1 MCARVSVTVMGK
13 HWHAA
18 SNNGIGGVGH
28 AEKVGVYVFESL
40 SQDLNSSSDS
50 DDEVSHDSTESGSVI
65 SQFEYESAVKN
76 FGALENQWLN
86 EPDSLQQETLYKS
99 IFEAEFAFAVKFR
112 IYSHLITGNQ
122 KEVSVA
128 KDKTR
133 NRMRTRL
140 KNKCCIGLPVQGR
153 AVKREKT
160 KKVVRLRVDPETHQ
174 IVSWLSFQQRHKTTM
189 PDDLVGLWNK
199 LPRVTRPSKARWWAS
214 EAMTWS
220 QCMDRYL
227 DFYDMSSLYT
237 WYLGLPRAD

>member
-40 SQDLNSSSDS
+40 AQDLNSSSDS

-65 SQFEYESAVKN
+65 SQFEYDSAVKN

-99 IFEAEFAFAVKFR
+99 IFEAEFAFAVKFG

-153 AVKREKT
+153 AMKREKL
-160 KKVVRLRVDPETHQ
+160 KRLFECV
-174 IVSWLSFQQRHKTTM
+174 
-189 PDDLVGLWNK
+189 
-199 LPRVTRPSKARWWAS
+199 
-214 EAMTWS
+214 
-220 QCMDRYL
+220 
-227 DFYDMSSLYT
+227 
-237 WYLGLPRAD
+237 

>member
-1 MCARVSVTVMGK
+1 MFACGGVAVMGK
-13 HWHAA
+13 HWPAA
-18 SNNGIGGVGH
+18 SNNGFGGV
-28 AEKVGVYVFESL
+28 ALADNVGVYVFESL

-50 DDEVSHDSTESGSVI
+50 DDEVSHVSAESGSVV

-99 IFEAEFAFAVKFR
+99 IFEAEVAFAVKFG

-153 AVKREKT
+153 AMKREKT
-160 KKVVRLRVDPETHQ
+160 KKVVRMRVDPETRQ

-199 LPRVTRPSKARWWAS
+199 LPRVTRPSKARWWEG
-214 EAMTWS
+214 EAMTWK

-227 DFYDMSSLYT
+227 DFFDMSSLRT
-237 WYLGLPRAD
+237 WYIKLPRAD

>member
-1 MCARVSVTVMGK
+1 MFACGGVTVMGK

-18 SNNGIGGVGH
+18 SNNGICGVGH
-28 AEKVGVYVFESL
+28 ADKVGVYVFESL
-40 SQDLNSSSDS
+40 AQDLNSSSDS

-153 AVKREKT
+153 AVKRGKT
-160 KKVVRLRVDPETHQ
+160 KKVVRLRVDPEMRQ
-174 IVSWLSFQQRHKTTM
+174 IVSWLSFQQRHKTIM
-189 PDDLVGLWNK
+189 PDDLVGLWKK
-199 LPRVTRPSKARWWAS
+199 LPRVTLPSKARWWEG

-220 QCMDRYL
+220 QCRNKYL

-237 WYLGLPRAD
+237 WYLKLPRAD

>member
-28 AEKVGVYVFESL
+28 ADKVGVYVFESL
-40 SQDLNSSSDS
+40 AQDLNSSSDS
-50 DDEVSHDSTESGSVI
+50 DDEVSHDSTEIGSVF
-65 SQFEYESAVKN
+65 SQLEYDSAVKN

-99 IFEAEFAFAVKFR
+99 IFEFEFAFAVKFR

-128 KDKTR
+128 KEKTR

-153 AVKREKT
+153 AMKREKT
-160 KKVVRLRVDPETHQ
+160 KKVVRMRVDPETRQ
-174 IVSWLSFQQRHKTTM
+174 IVSWLSFQQRHKTTT
-189 PDDLVGLWNK
+189 PDHLVGLWKK
-199 LPRVTRPSKARWWAS
+199 LPRVMRPSKARWWAG

-220 QCMDRYL
+220 QCMDKYL
-227 DFYDMSSLYT
+227 DFFDMSSLYT
-237 WYLGLPRAD
+237 WYLKLPRAD

>member
-1 MCARVSVTVMGK
+1 MFARVSVTVMGK
-13 HWHAA
+13 HWYAA

-28 AEKVGVYVFESL
+28 ADKVGVYVFDSV

-50 DDEVSHDSTESGSVI
+50 DDEVSHVSTESGSVI
-65 SQFEYESAVKN
+65 SQSEYESAVKN

-99 IFEAEFAFAVKFR
+99 IFEFEFAFAVKFR

-128 KDKTR
+128 KEKTR

-153 AVKREKT
+153 AMKREKT
-160 KKVVRLRVDPETHQ
+160 KKVIGMRIDPETQQ
-174 IVSWLSFQQRHKTTM
+174 IVSWSSFQQRHKTTM
-189 PDDLVGLWNK
+189 PDDLVGLWKK
-199 LPRVTRPSKARWWAS
+199 LPRVTRPSKAR
-214 EAMTWS
+214 
-220 QCMDRYL
+220 
-227 DFYDMSSLYT
+227 
-237 WYLGLPRAD
+237 